1 MNLKIAFGNRRIIGQ
16 RRAKNQVER
25 ILESDRVSHAYLI
38 SGPSGVGKT
47 AFALAFAE
55 VINGISNLTDLNE
68 AATSKKSS
76 WFTHP
81 DIHVFIPK
89 PTSVDISDLRSRLEL
104 IAKDPY
110 EIINYSQRPSIGQD
124 QSSKN
129 LQAFY
134 PVDYFRDDIRP
145 LAKLRPNEG
154 SRVVIIMTQIETMR
168 KETANAF
175 LKLLEEPSDR
185 LMFILTTE
193 NQEGLLP
200 TITSRCQH
208 IPLAT
213 LTPSEVEEGLIHV
226 DGINPDD
233 AKYLARVSGGNYAN
247 TRFFDIGRLKQTRKE
262 IIDYLRLS
270 YSQDAIKLSKLTQ
283 DWQSS
288 NNIEGMIALTNL
300 MEMYIRDIMVYKTT
314 ENPNLIT
321 NIDQLD
327 SIKKF
332 VGALKDAKLED
343 MIKHLNECRPLLR
356 QNVSAKLIFVV
367 LALRFSSLMRGK
379 EPIIAHDENWKHL
392 PAFVE

>member
-1 MNLKIAFGNRRIIGQ
+1 MSLSIAFGNRRIIGQ
-16 RRAKNQVER
+16 QRAKNQVER
-25 ILESDRVSHAYLI
+25 ILESERISHAYLI

-55 VINGISNLTDLNE
+55 IINGISNLTDLGDK
-68 AATSKKSS
+68 TVSKKSS

-81 DIHVFIPK
+81 DIHIFIPK

-104 IAKDPY
+104 LAKDPY
-110 EIINYSQRPSIGQD
+110 EIISYSQRPSVND
-124 QSSKN
+124 SQSSKN

-154 SRVVIIMTQIETMR
+154 ARVIIIMTQVETMR

-185 LMFILTTE
+185 LMFVLTTE
-193 NQEGLLP
+193 SYENLLP

-213 LTPSEVEEGLIHV
+213 LTPTEVEEGLIHV
-226 DGINPDD
+226 DGINADD

-247 TRFFDIGRLKQTRKE
+247 TRFFDIGRLKQTREE
-262 IIDYLRLS
+262 IITFLRLS
-270 YSQDAIKLSKLTQ
+270 FSQDATQLSKLTQ

-314 ENPNLIT
+314 QNPNLIT
-321 NIDQLD
+321 NVDQID
-327 SIKKF
+327 SISKF
-332 VGALKDAKLED
+332 VSALKNAKLEE
-343 MIKHLNECRPLLR
+343 MIKHLNECRPMLR

-367 LALRFSSLMRGK
+367 LALRFSSLMRGN
-379 EPIIAHDENWKHL
+379 EPIIGSNENWKHL